1 MPETLSVSEHV
12 KNRRFLNMPT
22 LTLAIPE
29 DLKSEMDSLP
39 EINWSEVARKAIS
52 EKAAEY
58 KLFKSIVAKS
68 KLTEENALKLAKEV
82 KKSLHRRYKRLYP
95 ELS

>member
-1 MPETLSVSEHV
+1 
-12 KNRRFLNMPT
+12 MPT

-29 DLKSEMDSLP
+29 DLKREMDSLP
-39 EINWSEVARKAIS
+39 ELNWSEIARKAIS

-68 KLTEENALKLAKEV
+68 KLSKDDALAVGEKVNEALRKAYQ
-82 KKSLHRRYKRLYP
+82 KKMGG
-95 ELS
+95 